1 MEVTTRAAVSAILA
15 SRVEASLSLGRTPL
29 GAVNAGAEICWAISG
44 IPMASFNAAMRL
56 RTGPDPDGQIDAIQQ
71 IFAERSMPFVWWVRQ
86 EDSEDGLD
94 TKLRSHGLDYYGEE
108 SIGMAIAL
116 ESQPETRAGE
126 AISVEH
132 IVERPHI
139 RLWFATLLESF
150 GATADE
156 QTVELATTVFAYL
169 TTDLLS
175 GWHLYLA
182 SLNDRPVG
190 TCALHLG
197 STAGLYSVGT
207 VPIARRQGV
216 GTVLTRRALADA
228 RSAGHSVAS
237 LTASGLGERLYRA
250 HGFEEYCRL
259 REFVWRPSS

>member
-29 GAVNAGAEICWAISG
+29 GAVHAGSEVCWAISG

-56 RTGPDPDGQIDAIQQ
+56 RIGPDPDGQIDAIEQ
-71 IFAERSMPFVWWVRQ
+71 ICAERSKPFVWWVRP
-86 EDSEDGLD
+86 EDSEDGRD

-116 ESQPETRAGE
+116 ESQPETRVGE

-139 RLWFATLLESF
+139 RRWFATLLESF
-150 GATADE
+150 GATSDE
-156 QTVELATTVFAYL
+156 QTVELATTVLAYL

-175 GWHLYLA
+175 GWNFYIA
-182 SLNDRPVG
+182 SFNERQVA
-190 TCALHLG
+190 TC
-197 STAGLYSVGT
+197 
-207 VPIARRQGV
+207 
-216 GTVLTRRALADA
+216 
-228 RSAGHSVAS
+228 
-237 LTASGLGERLYRA
+237 
-250 HGFEEYCRL
+250 
-259 REFVWRPSS
+259 